1 MLCRSEL
8 NGNGNGNADDTDA
21 DEDADA
27 DEDEVGRPTGDCD
40 QRRSRRSRKFRGVE
54 REMRWCVLSTSKY
67 YYLLL
72 ASGATC
78 V

>member
-8 NGNGNGNADDTDA
+8 NGNGNADDTDA
-21 DEDADA
+21 DE

-54 REMRWCVLSTSKY
+54 REMRWCVLRTSKY